1 LITASLGPRRWLV
14 LGFAVLLILQAPGVG
29 LAAGV
34 SDLISRVTEV
44 NAEQWREAS
53 PTRVMITSNS
63 DWARILFDDLNGTN
77 TNGIRIKSV
86 TNYGWLAGRD
96 ADDQAYAGRKIAW
109 PDTEFDQIITRK
121 GDMVAFFKGLGDF
134 HDTEVYADLVL
145 EVNVDLPQVYVWL
158 MTGGKGTTEFVIAS
172 QDTGGIIWRDIVVAG
187 GETQQ
192 VKRIMSPQPFF
203 RTGRTESSIVVA
215 WLSIAI
221 LVMIVLNFP
230 ILETVIERVRGKKSA
245 REPERGREHPRGRRP
260 SQKDVG

>member
-1 LITASLGPRRWLV
+1 MASLGLRRWLAI
-14 LGFAVLLILQAPGVG
+14 GFAILLISQAPGVG
-29 LAAGV
+29 LAADV
-34 SDLISRVTEV
+34 SGLISRVMEV
-44 NAEQWREAS
+44 DADQWREAS

-86 TNYGWLAGRD
+86 VNYGWLAGRD
-96 ADDQAYAGRKIAW
+96 ADDQVYAGHKIAW

-172 QDTGGIIWRDIVVAG
+172 QDTGGMIWRDIVVAS

-192 VKRIMSPQPFF
+192 VRRVMSPQPFF
-203 RTGRTESSIVVA
+203 RAGRTESTIVVT
-215 WLSIAI
+215 WLTIAI

-230 ILETVIERVRGKKSA
+230 IIEALTQRVRGKEIE
-245 REPERGREHPRGRRP
+245 REPERGRKDRRDRRP

>member
-1 LITASLGPRRWLV
+1 M
-14 LGFAVLLILQAPGVG
+14 LGFAVLLIWQAPGVG
-29 LAAGV
+29 LGAGI
-34 SDLISRVTEV
+34 SDLISRVMEV
-44 NAEQWREAS
+44 NVEQWREAS
-53 PTRVMITSNS
+53 PTRVIITSNS

-86 TNYGWLAGRD
+86 VNYGWLAGRE
-96 ADDQAYAGRKIAW
+96 ADDQAYAGHKIAW

-145 EVNVDLPQVYVWL
+145 EVNIALPQVYVWL
-158 MTGGKGTTEFVIAS
+158 MTGGKGTTEFVITS
-172 QDTGGIIWRDIVVAG
+172 QDTGGTIWRDIVVAS

-192 VKRIMSPQPFF
+192 VRRIMSPQPFF
-203 RTGRTESSIVVA
+203 RAGRTESSIVVG
-215 WLSIAI
+215 WLSIAV

-230 ILETVIERVRGKKSA
+230 ILEALTQRVRG
-245 REPERGREHPRGRRP
+245 REPEREPERSRKDRRGRRP

>member
-1 LITASLGPRRWLV
+1 V
-14 LGFAVLLILQAPGVG
+14 M
-29 LAAGV
+29 
-34 SDLISRVTEV
+34 EV
-44 NAEQWREAS
+44 DADQWREAS

-86 TNYGWLAGRD
+86 VNYGWLAGRD
-96 ADDQAYAGRKIAW
+96 ADDQVYAGHKIAW

-145 EVNVDLPQVYVWL
+145 EVNVGLPQVYVWL

-172 QDTGGIIWRDIVVAG
+172 QDTGGMIWRDIVVAS

-192 VKRIMSPQPFF
+192 VRRVMSPQPFF
-203 RTGRTESSIVVA
+203 RAGRTESTIVVT
-215 WLSIAI
+215 WLTIAI

-230 ILETVIERVRGKKSA
+230 IIEALTQRVRGKEIE
-245 REPERGREHPRGRRP
+245 REPERGRKDRRDRRP